1 MAARRQ
7 PLPEPEELQELQ
19 VRVVRLSE
27 LGGKL
32 ARPASGDAA
41 QTVPAQTPRAHTAP
55 TRTAPAQTVPAHTAP
70 AHTAPAHTAPAR
82 TAPAQTAPAPAQ
94 TARARPAPHP
104 ARPSPQ
110 PPPAAAKR
118 TAAPAVALPAEP
130 EPQRRLL
137 SSGRLFFVLVT
148 VLLYLGWS
156 TQTERYIS
164 PNRGVGYGLALAGGS
179 PVVG

>member
-41 QTVPAQTPRAHTAP
+41 QTVSEQPPPAR
-55 TRTAPAQTVPAHTAP
+55 TVPAQTAP
-70 AHTAPAHTAPAR
+70 AHTARAHPAPQPAR
-82 TAPAQTAPAPAQ
+82 PSPQ
-94 TARARPAPHP
+94 P

-118 TAAPAVALPAEP
+118 TAAPAVALPARAEP
-130 EPQRRLL
+130 DGTRAR
-137 SSGRLFFVLVT
+137 T
-148 VLLYLGWS
+148 
-156 TQTERYIS
+156 
-164 PNRGVGYGLALAGGS
+164 
-179 PVVG
+179 